1 MRYGAGL
8 GQGCPLSALL
18 FCLALAVRVCFV
30 EKGVGCISLP
40 AGQLRTVNWMDDS
53 TGLALSSADC
63 QKILTLMERA
73 GQATNLFSDS
83 GKLRAFGVNDNGGV
97 SQFHSAPLR
106 MYGAPVQTHNS
117 GNYIRVLG
125 RHLVPNIFHKEELRR
140 LMISGR
146 RAAAAVRVGSLPAN
160 YPILMYTARAGGF
173 HRWLGGIRP
182 PIASVCR
189 LGDIPVAG
197 NLRSIWGGGE
207 RG

>member
-1 MRYGAGL
+1 
-8 GQGCPLSALL
+8 
-18 FCLALAVRVCFV
+18 
-30 EKGVGCISLP
+30 
-40 AGQLRTVNWMDDS
+40 MDDS
-53 TGLALSSADC
+53 TWLALSSADC

-83 GKLRAFGVNDNGGV
+83 GKLRAFGVSDNVGV

-117 GNYIRVLG
+117 GDYIRVLG

-197 NLRSIWGGGE
+197 NLRSLWGGGMWTVPCFSVLSPAAVS
-207 RG
+207 G